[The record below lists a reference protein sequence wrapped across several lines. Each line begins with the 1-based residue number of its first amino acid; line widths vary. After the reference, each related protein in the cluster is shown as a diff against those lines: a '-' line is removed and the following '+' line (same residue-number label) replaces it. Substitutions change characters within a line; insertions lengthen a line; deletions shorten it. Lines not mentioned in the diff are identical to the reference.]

1 MEVWPSGP
9 STFVSLLE
17 PPGFYAPMVAAEEYL
32 GHLEPAPERW
42 LGVDRAFD
50 EIRHTSGSKRI
61 IDNALAIAQ
70 DSR

>member
-9 STFVSLLE
+9 STFVSLLKS
-17 PPGFYAPMVAAEEYL
+17 PRLYAAMVSTEQHL
-32 GHLEPAPERW
+32 RHLEPAPERW

-50 EIRHTSGSKRI
+50 EISHTSGSKRI